1 MEGKGKFTWG
11 DGRIYNGPW
20 VNNKRHGNGAVF
32 TWPDGKRYE
41 GKFVDD
47 K

>member
-1 MEGKGKFTWG
+1 MEGKGKFTWE
-11 DGRIYNGPW
+11 DGRTYNGTW
-20 VNNKRHGNGAVF
+20 INNKRHDNEGVF

-41 GKFVDD
+41 GKFVND